1 MQKSLVVTPSILL
14 PVRIGSMCIVQP
26 HYVEPQGPP
35 AKVLFIDPAYM
46 TLSGDNQEVSLSQLF
61 FLTPAAE
68 KTKTQAENS
77 SQKLKEKTQPQGG
90 TFLLLRETQ
99 EKKSFFPKKFKNQKK
114 FQFQEKNWYN

>member
-1 MQKSLVVTPSILL
+1 
-14 PVRIGSMCIVQP
+14 MCIVQP

-90 TFLLLRETQ
+90 SFLRSIKTRGIYSILRIFL
-99 EKKSFFPKKFKNQKK
+99 KKL
-114 FQFQEKNWYN
+114 

>member
-1 MQKSLVVTPSILL
+1 MIYKGMVYN
-14 PVRIGSMCIVQP
+14 R
-26 HYVEPQGPP
+26 
-35 AKVLFIDPAYM
+35 
-46 TLSGDNQEVSLSQLF
+46 LF

-99 EKKSFFPKKFKNQKK
+99 EKTQFFPKNSKNRKI
-114 FQFQEKNWYN
+114 FMGYLFLCHFC